1 MRTLLSILAASA
13 IAFGAPGATAEI
25 VRLTEACETAL
36 ALSAGPTYL
45 RDGAGVYVLS
55 DDGYRQVRESANGY
69 ACMVTREGV
78 NSNGL
83 APQCFDKIGQASHIP
98 MYLDEAKLRLNGAS
112 QEDRL
117 QARAEGLSS
126 GKYRT
131 AQGPGV
137 VYMASAYNYVFN
149 ARGDQLLVGPHVMYH
164 APFVTSADIG
174 AAPAALENPGMPF
187 LNAEGPHGFMIGF
200 TQETTDSSQVENA
213 CAGQLPD
220 KADWRPFPASD

>member
-1 MRTLLSILAASA
+1 MRVLASVCAA
-13 IAFGAPGATAEI
+13 VVLFGAPGASAEI

-36 ALSAGPTYL
+36 ALSAGPTYM
-45 RDGAGVYVLS
+45 REGAGVYVLG

-83 APQCFDKIGQASHIP
+83 APQCFDKVGQASHIP
-98 MYLDEAKLRLNGAS
+98 MYLDEAKLRLDGVS
-112 QEDRL
+112 QEDRM
-117 QARAEGLSS
+117 QARAEGLST

-149 ARGDQLLVGPHVMYH
+149 GRGDQLLVGPHVMYH

-174 AAPAALENPGMPF
+174 ATPAALANPGMPF
-187 LNAEGPHGFMIGF
+187 LNTEGPHGFMIGF
-200 TQETTDSSQVENA
+200 TQNTTDSSDVEKA

-220 KADWRPFPASD
+220 KADWRPFPVSN